1 MSDYETLTAQ
11 RAEIDRQIAE
21 VLSTE
26 RKAAI
31 QQAKELALKYKIRP
45 GEMFPSK
52 RSTKGAKVEPK
63 YRDANTGATWAG
75 RGIRPNWLPATGDI
89 SSYLI

>member
-1 MSDYETLTAQ
+1 MSDYQTLTAQ

-21 VLSTE
+21 VLNAE

-31 QQAKELALKYKIRP
+31 QQAKELTLKYKIK
-45 GEMFPSK
+45 PSDLFAGK
-52 RSTKGAKVEPK
+52 RITSGNKVAAK
-63 YRDANTGATWAG
+63 YRDAVSGATWAG
-75 RGIRPNWLPATGDI
+75 RGVRPKWLPATGDI